1 MTYKEYAQ
9 NIVKGCGRKLIQF
22 PFVASADNCGEINPD
37 NLQIELCLKCQRA
50 RQTATDLGKMEL
62 EDWKLTEISF
72 KQNIDCC
79 EGRLRDK
86 TFKDSYRIWIEDLTE
101 SLIEIQDKI
110 KDITEGLKILGEKE

>member
-50 RQTATDLGKMEL
+50 RQTATDLGK
-62 EDWKLTEISF
+62 KS
-72 KQNIDCC
+72 K
-79 EGRLRDK
+79 
-86 TFKDSYRIWIEDLTE
+86 EDLKNDRVKLEILLSKIVKVSDCSVETLKEKEHYNFVCNLITE
-101 SLIEIQDKI
+101 KINEI
-110 KDITEGLKILGEKE
+110 KDYQEGLKILGETS

>member
-50 RQTATDLGKMEL
+50 RQTAIDLGKMWL
-62 EDWKLTEISF
+62 KFIEDPLMSCKH
-72 KQNIDCC
+72 
-79 EGRLRDK
+79 
-86 TFKDSYRIWIEDLTE
+86 FKDKVKYDYCGLCSDCIYETKTD
-101 SLIEIQDKI
+101 IQ
-110 KDITEGLKILGEKE
+110 EGLEILGDKK